1 MTDIPLTITDAG
13 EAIRAGRLTSV
24 RLVEASLERADALDG
39 GLGVYITRMTESA
52 LAAAAQADAD
62 FAAGVDRGPLQ
73 GIPIGVKDIIATKDA
88 PTTAQSM
95 VLDPSWGEGRDAPV
109 VERLRDA
116 GAVVIG
122 KTSTMEFAIGMPDA
136 SKPFP
141 VPRNPWNPETWPG
154 GSSSG
159 SGAGVAAGMFLG
171 ALGTDTGG
179 SIQIPAAF
187 CGITGMKQSHGLV
200 PKSGCAPLGYSLD
213 HIGPMTRS
221 ARDAAAMLQ
230 VMAGY
235 DPSDATCVEVDVP
248 DYLAALDGSV
258 AGMRI
263 GVERAHHTGDPR
275 TVLSAVAAFDAAVS
289 WFEQAGAIVE
299 EVELPHHD
307 EMRFANTVTMRSES
321 NSYHAMDLRV
331 QWEAYGEHTNKAVSQ
346 GTYLSGADYV
356 QAQRF
361 RSYIRRVVAELME
374 PYDALI
380 MLTAGF
386 GAPSLRGRGN
396 QSFAQWPVFSA
407 PWNLLGL
414 PAMATPMGFTDDGMP
429 LSMQI
434 VGKAF
439 DEVSVFKVGDAF
451 QQGTTHHLQ
460 VPAFVSGLTA
470 ATT

>member
-1 MTDIPLTITDAG
+1 
-13 EAIRAGRLTSV
+13 
-24 RLVEASLERADALDG
+24 
-39 GLGVYITRMTESA
+39 
-52 LAAAAQADAD
+52 
-62 FAAGVDRGPLQ
+62 
-73 GIPIGVKDIIATKDA
+73 
-88 PTTAQSM
+88 
-95 VLDPSWGEGRDAPV
+95 
-109 VERLRDA
+109 
-116 GAVVIG
+116 
-122 KTSTMEFAIGMPDA
+122 MEFAIGMPDA

-179 SIQIPAAF
+179 SIRIPAAF
-187 CGITGMKQSHGLV
+187 CGITGMKQTFGRV

-230 VMAGY
+230 VLAGY
-235 DPSDATCVEVDVP
+235 DASDPTCADVPVP
-248 DYLAALDGSV
+248 DYLATLDGDLT
-258 AGMRI
+258 GMRI

-275 TVLSAVAAFDAAVS
+275 TVPEAVAAFDAAVS
-289 WFEQAGAIVE
+289 TFEQAGAIVE
-299 EVELPHHD
+299 EVELPHYE

-346 GTYLSGADYV
+346 GSYLTGADYV

-361 RSYIRRVVAELME
+361 RSYIRGKVAELMA

-380 MLTAGF
+380 MLTAGC
-386 GAPSLRGRGN
+386 GAPRLRGLGV
-396 QSFAQWPVFSA
+396 QSFVQWPVFSG

-414 PAMATPMGFTDDGMP
+414 PAMATPMGFTDDGLP
-429 LSMQI
+429 LSMMV
-434 VGKAF
+434 VGKPFEEAQ
-439 DEVSVFKVGDAF
+439 VFKVGDAF
-451 QQGTTHHLQ
+451 QRGTDHHLQ
-460 VPAFVSGLTA
+460 VPEFVSA
-470 ATT
+470 VAV

>member
-1 MTDIPLTITDAG
+1 MTEMPLTITDAAD
-13 EAIRAGRLTSV
+13 AIRAGRLTSLE
-24 RLVEASLERADALDG
+24 LVEASLQRADAVDG
-39 GLGVYITRMTESA
+39 RLGVYITRMTDSA

-62 FAAGVDRGPLQ
+62 FAAGIDKGPLQ
-73 GIPIGVKDIIATKDA
+73 GIPIGVKDIIATADA

-95 VLDPSWGEGRDAPV
+95 VLDPAWGGGHDAPV
-109 VERLRDA
+109 VQRLRAA
-116 GAVVIG
+116 GAVVTG

-136 SKPFP
+136 AKPFP

-179 SIQIPAAF
+179 SVRIPSAF

-235 DPSDATCVEVDVP
+235 DASDATCVDIPVP

-275 TVLSAVAAFDAAVS
+275 TLPEAVAAFDAAVS
-289 WFEQAGAIVE
+289 WFERAGATVE
-299 EVELPHHD
+299 EVELPYYD
-307 EMRFANTVTMRSES
+307 EMRSANTVTMRAES
-321 NSYHAMDLRV
+321 NSYHAEDLRV

-361 RSYIRRVVAELME
+361 RSYIRRAVADLMA
-374 PYDALI
+374 PYDVLI
-380 MLTAGF
+380 MLTAGV
-386 GAPSLRGRGN
+386 GAPRLRGLGV
-396 QSFAQWPVFSA
+396 QSFSLWPVFTG

-414 PAMATPMGFTDDGMP
+414 PAMATPMGFTDDGLP

-439 DEVSVFKVGDAF
+439 DETSVFKVGDAF
-451 QQGTTHHLQ
+451 QRETSHHLQ
-460 VPAFVSGLTA
+460 APAFVAGLADTIA
-470 ATT
+470 